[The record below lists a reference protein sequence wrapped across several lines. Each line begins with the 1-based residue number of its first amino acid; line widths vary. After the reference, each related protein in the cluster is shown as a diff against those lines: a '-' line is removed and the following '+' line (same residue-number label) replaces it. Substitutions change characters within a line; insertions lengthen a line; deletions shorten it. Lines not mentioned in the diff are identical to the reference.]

1 MENASLKFGNV
12 KNLYFFKIFYLST
25 TIISC
30 VKCGDIEFSGDKT
43 A

>member
-12 KNLYFFKIFYLST
+12 KNLYFFKIFYLLTSL
-25 TIISC
+25 ISC
-30 VKCGDIEFSGDKT
+30 VKYGDIEYTGDKT